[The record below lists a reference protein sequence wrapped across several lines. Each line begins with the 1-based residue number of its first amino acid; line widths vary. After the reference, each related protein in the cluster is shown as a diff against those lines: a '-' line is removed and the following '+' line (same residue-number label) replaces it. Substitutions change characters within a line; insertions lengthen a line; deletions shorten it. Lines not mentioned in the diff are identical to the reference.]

1 MFGGMRDK
9 PDDIVGEPPEAA
21 YGPAAAALLRAVAG
35 HFARV
40 GDDFVDAFYR
50 GLALDEQPARILGSL
65 QAESLEALKRRQ
77 AAHLQ
82 YLVAPDTR
90 RADLMAR
97 AEAIGRAHALVGVGG
112 SMLMRSQALYRG
124 LIAALGAKAGMDA
137 EQRYRLSRII
147 EQRLQDDIQGQAEAA
162 ERVMADYWRS
172 LSRPYANPATP
183 WADASSEELEVL
195 GGLPGIRAALLLR
208 LNQDGVLTV
217 ERSAGPQAREIS
229 EVMLS
234 PSTSVVIDP
243 ATPRGQG
250 LVALAWRSR
259 EAQSTPNYGTDAR
272 LRFWSSQAA
281 RLRVQSTFALPVL
294 DESGHVVAC
303 VYLYGAW
310 PSQFEA
316 PWMREFGRGLQRR
329 WEQTWQRCRAPS
341 LYALPQEL
349 ADAYRHRIFSGG
361 LAMYLQPVIDLRSG
375 EVNSMEAL
383 ARLCMPDASVI
394 PPGEFLP
401 LLGNTELDRLF
412 RLGLAQVLDWV
423 AALPAEFAQL
433 GVSINLAPS
442 TLLHPD
448 CSAWVAE
455 ALRQRGVS
463 PRRLHIELLETQELH
478 SEAQRQ
484 SIEQLARLG
493 VRLSMDDL
501 GSGYS
506 SLERLSR
513 LPFDVIKID
522 QGLLATI
529 RTHPMRVISLVGSLI
544 QMAHDLQ
551 REAVVEGLEDTD
563 AVEAVSLLGATLGQ
577 GFGLCRPM
585 PMEQAGAWLRGFRA
599 APPAPRVATGLGAL
613 AYHWRY
619 VRALHA
625 PPSHTDLATC
635 PLTAF
640 LHRAAPRDAEVARW
654 HAQLHQGEDVDLASK
669 RISDW
674 LVRSITSE

>member
-1 MFGGMRDK
+1 MRD
-9 PDDIVGEPPEAA
+9 PSDGIVGEPPEAA
-21 YGPAAAALLRAVAG
+21 YGPSAAALLRAAAA

-40 GDDFVDAFYR
+40 GDDFVDGFYR
-50 GLALDEQPARILGSL
+50 GLARDEHPARILGSL
-65 QAESLEALKRRQ
+65 SAESLEALKRRQ

-82 YLVAPDTR
+82 FLVAPDTR
-90 RADLMAR
+90 REDLLAR

-124 LIAALGAKAGMDA
+124 LMAGLGAKAGMDGDA
-137 EQRYRLSRII
+137 RYRLSRII
-147 EQRLQDDIQGQAEAA
+147 EQRLQDDIQGQTEAA

-172 LSRPYANPATP
+172 LSRPYASPATP

-195 GGLPGIRAALLLR
+195 GTLPGIRAALLLR

-259 EAQSTPNYGTDAR
+259 EAQSTPNYGTDPR
-272 LRFWSSQAA
+272 LQFWSSQAG

-294 DESGHVVAC
+294 DEAGHVVAC

-329 WEQTWQRCRAPS
+329 WEQIWQRCRAPS

-349 ADAYRHRIFSGG
+349 ADAYRQCLFAGG

-375 EVNSMEAL
+375 EVHSVEAL
-383 ARLCMPDASVI
+383 ARLVMPEGSVI
-394 PPGEFLP
+394 PPGQFLP
-401 LLGNTELDRLF
+401 QLGNTELDRLF
-412 RLGLAQVLDWV
+412 RLGLAQVLDWLV
-423 AALPAEFAQL
+423 AQPARFDRL

-448 CSAWVAE
+448 CTAWVAE
-455 ALRQRGVS
+455 ALRRRDLA
-463 PRRLHIELLETQELH
+463 PNRLHIELLETQELH
-478 SEAQRQ
+478 SEAQRH

-506 SLERLSR
+506 SLDRLSR

-551 REAVVEGLEDTD
+551 RAAVVEGLEDTD

-585 PMEQAGAWLRGFRA
+585 PMGQASEWLRDFHPT
-599 APPAPRVATGLGAL
+599 PPAPRVATGLGAL

-635 PLTAF
+635 PLTDF
-640 LHRAAPRDAEVARW
+640 LRVAAPRDEQVAGW
-654 HAQLHQGEDVDLASK
+654 HAQLHRGEDVDQASR

-674 LVRSITSE
+674 LVRSITHA

>member
-1 MFGGMRDK
+1 MRDK
-9 PDDIVGEPPEAA
+9 SDGLVAEPPQAA
-21 YGPAAAALLRAVAG
+21 YGPAAAALLSAVRE
-35 HFARV
+35 HFAGI

-65 QAESLEALKRRQ
+65 DAQSLGALKLRQ

-82 YLVAPDTR
+82 FLVAPDTER
-90 RADLMAR
+90 ETLLQR

-124 LIAALGAKAGMDA
+124 LIAALGARVGIDA
-137 EQRYRLSRII
+137 ERRYRLSRIV

-172 LSRPYANPATP
+172 LSRPYANPGTP
-183 WADASSEELEVL
+183 WADASGEELEVL
-195 GGLPGIRAALLLR
+195 GTLPGIRAALLLR

-217 ERSAGPQAREIS
+217 ERSAGPHAREIA

-234 PSTSVVIDP
+234 PTTSVVIDP

-259 EAQSTPNYGTDAR
+259 QAQSTPNYRGDAR
-272 LRFWSSQAA
+272 LRFWAEQAE

-294 DESGHVVAC
+294 DETGHVAAC

-329 WEQTWQRCRAPS
+329 WEQIWQRCRAPS

-349 ADAYRHRIFSGG
+349 ADAYRQCLFAGG

-375 EVNSMEAL
+375 EVHSVEAL
-383 ARLCMPDASVI
+383 ARLVMPEGSVI
-394 PPGEFLP
+394 PPGQFLP
-401 LLGNTELDRLF
+401 QLGNTELDRLF
-412 RLGLAQVLDWV
+412 RLGLAQVLDWLV
-423 AALPAEFAQL
+423 AQPARFDRL

-448 CSAWVAE
+448 CTAWVAE
-455 ALRQRGVS
+455 ALRRRDLA
-463 PRRLHIELLETQELH
+463 PNRLHIELLETQELH
-478 SEAQRQ
+478 SEAQRH

-506 SLERLSR
+506 SLDRLSR

-551 REAVVEGLEDTD
+551 RAAVVEGLEDTD

-585 PMEQAGAWLRGFRA
+585 PMGQASAWLREFRP

-635 PLTAF
+635 PLTDF
-640 LHRAAPRDAEVARW
+640 LRAAAPRDEQVAGW
-654 HAQLHQGEDVDLASK
+654 HAQLHRGEDVDQASR

-674 LVRSITSE
+674 LVRSITHA

>member
-1 MFGGMRDK
+1 MRDK
-9 PDDIVGEPPEAA
+9 PDDLVGEPPEPA
-21 YGPAAAALLRAVAG
+21 YGPAAAALLREVG
-35 HFARV
+35 EHFA
-40 GDDFVDAFYR
+40 GIGEEFVDAFYR
-50 GLALDEQPARILGSL
+50 GLALDEQPASILGALDAESL
-65 QAESLEALKRRQ
+65 QALKLRQ
-77 AAHLQ
+77 AAHLHF
-82 YLVAPDTR
+82 LVAPGTERD
-90 RADLMAR
+90 ALLQR

-124 LIAALGAKAGMDA
+124 LIAALGARARIDA
-137 EQRYRLSRII
+137 ERRYRLSRIV

-172 LSRPYANPATP
+172 LSRPYASPATP
-183 WADASSEELEVL
+183 WADASAEELEVL
-195 GGLPGIRAALLLR
+195 GALPGIRAALLLR
-208 LNQDGVLTV
+208 LDQDGVLTV

-259 EAQSTPNYGTDAR
+259 QAQSTPSYRTDPR
-272 LRFWSSQAA
+272 LQFWSAQAA

-294 DESGHVVAC
+294 DETGHVAAC

-329 WEQTWQRCRAPS
+329 WEQTWQRCRAPN

-349 ADAYRHRIFSGG
+349 ADAYRHRIFAGG

-375 EVNSMEAL
+375 EVHSMEAL
-383 ARLCMPDASVI
+383 ARLCMPDGSVI
-394 PPGEFLP
+394 PPVQFLP
-401 LLGNTELDRLF
+401 QLGNTELDRLF
-412 RLGLAQVLDWV
+412 RLGLAQVLDWLV
-423 AALPAEFAQL
+423 AQPARFEHL

-448 CSAWVAE
+448 CTAWVAE
-455 ALRQRGVS
+455 ALRQRDLAQ
-463 PRRLHIELLETQELH
+463 RRLHIELLETQELH
-478 SEAQRQ
+478 SEAQRH

-506 SLERLSR
+506 SLDRLSR

-551 REAVVEGLEDTD
+551 RAAVVEGLEDAD

-585 PMEQAGAWLRGFRA
+585 PMEQASAWLREFHA

-640 LHRAAPRDAEVARW
+640 LDATAPLDEQVAGW
-654 HAQLHQGEDVDLASK
+654 HAQLHRGEDVDQAS
-669 RISDW
+669 RHISDW
-674 LVRSITSE
+674 LVRSITER